1 MERVF
6 FILLL
11 LLPIKGYSESFP
23 ITLLKGYILT
33 EATIEDQT
41 VLVIFDTG
49 APGLVLNEKY
59 YKADPSST
67 IPCTGINGSFEAI
80 THQVKQWSW
89 LGVSHKR
96 TNALVSDLTFL
107 EKSLNRKVHALIGLE
122 VLNDYYVTIDYDF
135 KTIDIDKD
143 PDEKMNGQF
152 SKFQYIGHLPVM
164 ACKVNGAKKILGIDT
179 GSAGNYFFDYD
190 QASDENLV
198 ASASPILVI
207 GTDNKED
214 IKYQMPMQLEVPDC
228 DIHLTSTFI
237 VDLQDEGYFQ
247 HAGFDGLLGQDF
259 LQQYKIVIHP
269 GKQKICLMKRAEQ
282 MSFVSSLMP

>member
-11 LLPIKGYSESFP
+11 LLPIQGYSESFP

-59 YKADPSST
+59 YDADPASA
-67 IPCTGINGSFEAI
+67 IPCSGINGSFEAN

-89 LGVSHKR
+89 LGISNKK
-96 TNALVSDLTFL
+96 TNALVSDLSFL

-122 VLNDYYVTIDYDF
+122 ILSDYYVTIDYDF
-135 KTIDIDKD
+135 KTITIDKEL
-143 PDEKMNGQF
+143 DEKMDGDL

-164 ACKVNGAKKILGIDT
+164 ACKVNGVKKILGLDT
-179 GSAGNYFFDYD
+179 GSAGNYFFEYD
-190 QASDENLV
+190 QTSDENLI

-207 GTDNKED
+207 GTDNTED
-214 IKYQMPMQLEVPDC
+214 IKYQLPMLLEVPDGG
-228 DIHLTSTFI
+228 ITLTSTFI
-237 VDLQDEGYFQ
+237 VDLQDAGYFQ
-247 HAGFDGLLGQDF
+247 QAGFDGLLGQDF
-259 LQQYKIVIHP
+259 LQQYNVVIHP